1 MAANTKRKTM
11 KKLNKVALLIA
22 SATVAFAA
30 SAQSNDNWVN
40 GSGDLQWK
48 NGDGS
53 LCWRDAGWTPA
64 TAGKDCDGAI
74 VPAAAPA
81 AAPAPAPAARSRCTC
96 RRTGSCASS
105 CTCCHQ
111 GDVRCRRL
119 L

>member
-1 MAANTKRKTM
+1 M

-64 TAGKDCDGAI
+64 TAGKGCDGAI
-74 VPAAAPA
+74 VPAAP
-81 AAPAPAPAARSRCTC
+81 APAPAPAAAPAAAAPAAAP
-96 RRTGSCASS
+96 GAP
-105 CTCCHQ
+105 
-111 GDVRCRRL
+111 RRL
-119 L
+119 APAPRCPPR